1 MASDILID
9 IDDSNFDSEIMN
21 SDVPVLVDFWADWC
35 SPCKALTP
43 TLEQV
48 AQEYEGKVKI
58 VKLNTQNHPKLAQK
72 CNVRM
77 LPTLLLYKGGAVK
90 GQIVGL
96 VPKKKIVDLISQE
109 L

>member
-9 IDDSNFDSEIMN
+9 IDESNFQAEIIE

-43 TLEQV
+43 TLEKV
-48 AQEYEGKVKI
+48 AQKYEGRAKI
-58 VKLNTQNHPKLAQK
+58 VKLNTQTHPKLAQR

-77 LPTLLLYKGGAVK
+77 LPTLLLYKQGQVK

-96 VPKKKIVDLISQE
+96 VPEKKITDLIEGQ

>member
-1 MASDILID
+1 MASDILIE
-9 IDDSNFDSEIMN
+9 IDESNFQSEVIDSE
-21 SDVPVLVDFWADWC
+21 VPVLVDFWADWC

-48 AQEYEGKVKI
+48 AQEFDGRVKI
-58 VKLNTQNHPKLAQK
+58 VKLNTQSHPALAQR

-77 LPTLLLYKGGAVK
+77 LPTLLLYSGGTVK
-90 GQIVGL
+90 DQVVGL
-96 VPKKKIVDLISQE
+96 VPKKKIVDLITKA

>member
-1 MASDILID
+1 MASDILIE
-9 IDDSNFDSEIMN
+9 IDESNFQSEIID
-21 SDVPVLVDFWADWC
+21 SDIPVLVDFWADWC

-48 AQEYEGKVKI
+48 AREFSGRVKI
-58 VKLNTQNHPKLAQK
+58 VKLNTQNHPALAQR

-77 LPTLLLYKGGAVK
+77 LPTLLLYNGGAVK
-90 GQIVGL
+90 DQVVGL
-96 VPKKKIVDLISQE
+96 VPKKKIVDLISQA